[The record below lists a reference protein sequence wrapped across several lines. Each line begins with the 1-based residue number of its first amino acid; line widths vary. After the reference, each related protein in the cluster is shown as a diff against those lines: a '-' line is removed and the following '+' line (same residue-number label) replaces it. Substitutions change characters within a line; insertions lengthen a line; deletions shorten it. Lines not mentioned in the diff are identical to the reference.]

1 MENSKEIYYYIQI
14 ALDQIDEL
22 SDTLNRMYDLMQSRT
37 YSQDSVQSSIIA
49 VSTLRIKM
57 TVLSDIHESLSI

>member
-57 TVLSDIHESLSI
+57 NVLSDIHESLSI